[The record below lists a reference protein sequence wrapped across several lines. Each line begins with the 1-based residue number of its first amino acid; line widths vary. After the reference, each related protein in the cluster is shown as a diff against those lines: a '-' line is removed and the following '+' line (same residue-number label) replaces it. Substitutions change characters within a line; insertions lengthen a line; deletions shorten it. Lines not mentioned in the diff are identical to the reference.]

1 MFHEWEKACTM
12 RMTTICQTSCE
23 GIVMDSGLVIVIT
36 NGIDNLD
43 CIVDVDNPTYILMRN
58 RGLIVATKR

>member
-1 MFHEWEKACTM
+1 M
-12 RMTTICQTSCE
+12 RMITICQTSCE
-23 GIVMDSGLVIVIT
+23 GIVMDRGLVIVIT

-43 CIVDVDNPTYILMRN
+43 CIVNVNNPTYILMRN